1 MSYYSIELYGFLPE
15 SFDSF
20 DSLLVAEVNF
30 PSFLAFIGSDNVNHI
45 TVVIDRVVKPTAS
58 YRVVNRA

>member
-1 MSYYSIELYGFLPE
+1 MSYLVKIYGLSHE

-30 PSFLAFIGSDNVNHI
+30 PSFLAFTGSITISPRI
-45 TVVIDRVVKPTAS
+45 TVL
-58 YRVVNRA
+58 YRGVNREIPRGEPDLI

>member
-1 MSYYSIELYGFLPE
+1 MKIYGLTPE

-30 PSFLAFIGSDNVNHI
+30 PSFLAFTGSITILPRINVL
-45 TVVIDRVVKPTAS
+45 
-58 YRVVNRA
+58 YRGVNRVIPRGEPDLI